1 MKVQEVSD
9 LRLIVEDAL
18 QACPLKCLRR
28 TYSEGEIMDI
38 AVVGSPAFTLGFQLA
53 GLSNLPNPD
62 SDDELHS
69 TLRSLLNNKS
79 VGIMVVD
86 SAVMATLPDRL
97 KDQLSASVSPTVLG
111 IGTEEDT
118 TLRDT
123 IRKAIGVDLWK

>member
-1 MKVQEVSD
+1 
-9 LRLIVEDAL
+9 
-18 QACPLKCLRR
+18 
-28 TYSEGEIMDI
+28 MDI

-53 GLSNLPNPD
+53 GLSNLHNPD

-118 TLRDT
+118 ALRDT

>member
-1 MKVQEVSD
+1 ME
-9 LRLIVEDAL
+9 
-18 QACPLKCLRR
+18 
-28 TYSEGEIMDI
+28 I

-53 GLSNLPNPD
+53 GLSDLYNPEGEA
-62 SDDELHS
+62 ELHS

-79 VGIMVVD
+79 VDIVVVD
-86 SAVMATLPDRL
+86 SAVMSTLPDRL
-97 KDQLSASVSPTVLG
+97 RDQLSASVSPTVLG